1 MKKKLT
7 LEKAWTECLR
17 MWKWVAK
24 HHDEYVDVN
33 EAKLQWLYDNGY
45 ENREVD
51 GNCFFCEYDTQIWL
65 RKNCYNCPGK
75 CICKSFDCGKPSYHY
90 RIKPKAFY
98 KKLVE
103 LDKKRR
109 AK

>member
-24 HHDEYVDVN
+24 HHDEYVDIN

-45 ENREVD
+45 ERFDVACR
-51 GNCFFCEYDTQIWL
+51 CFFCEYAGGPSMCRQ
-65 RKNCYNCPGK
+65 CPGELVDR
-75 CICKSFDCGKPSYHY
+75 SFDCDNPSYHH

-103 LDKKRR
+103 LNKIRR